1 MNNEMNKKQTSQE
14 WELQRW
20 ENNNKKWSRL
30 KKSWADWKKNNP
42 EKARAH
48 ALLKAKLNGKSPKSL

>member
-1 MNNEMNKKQTSQE
+1 LRKKINKMINEYETKRIERN
-14 WELQRW
+14 QR
-20 ENNNKKWSRL
+20 KWTTLR
-30 KKSWADWKKNNP
+30 KSWSEWKKNNP